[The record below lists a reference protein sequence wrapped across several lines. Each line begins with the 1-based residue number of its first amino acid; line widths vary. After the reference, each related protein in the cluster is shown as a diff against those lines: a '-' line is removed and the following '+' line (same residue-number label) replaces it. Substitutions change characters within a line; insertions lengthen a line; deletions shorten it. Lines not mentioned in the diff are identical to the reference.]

1 MDSSSSLARTRAAVD
16 EQRNWD
22 APSACRTGV
31 ARITVNSGAGDYTI
45 TEQRRNTTG
54 DTWQD
59 APSQLGYVAA
69 AAIDLDGRS
78 SGVVG
83 QIVPFVEHR
92 GRGGEIVLLID
103 VGSDGRM
110 VKISAND
117 TTSGLLADKIVGDD
131 GTGSNVKISFQEQ
144 GDGGNE
150 TLKAVIAKSDIP
162 TGTDQLVAV
171 VSGDSGDYLGNQ
183 VKTFAGDSTHIG
195 VTLEVDGAGE
205 AAKLQAKVAKSDIE
219 SIASGEMGF
228 DQIITHTIKIEADVS
243 DGEYTIDTTD
253 LRGKL
258 LLHESWAI
266 DAALGGNNWSDGT
279 LDTDTPGCHDVESS
293 PSGDVDL
300 NFLAASTIKLIV
312 DANDGKLKWTWW
324 THASDRYATCVVR
337 VHNSIPDYT
346 AS

>member
-1 MDSSSSLARTRAAVD
+1 MPAQARAAAD

-22 APSACRTGV
+22 APTACRAGV
-31 ARITVNSGAGDYTI
+31 AKITVNSGSGEYTI
-45 TEQRRNTTG
+45 TEQRRNATSE
-54 DTWQD
+54 DWQD
-59 APSQLGYVAA
+59 ATEQLGYVTA
-69 AAIDLDGRS
+69 AAIDVDSRS

-83 QIVPFVEHR
+83 QIVPFIEHR
-92 GRGGEIVLLID
+92 GTGGEIVLLTD
-103 VGSDGRM
+103 VGSEGQK
-110 VKISAND
+110 VKISVND
-117 TTSGLLADKIVGDD
+117 TTPGLLVDKIVGDD
-131 GTGSNVKISFQEQ
+131 GTGSNVKVSLQEQ
-144 GDGGNE
+144 NDGGNE
-150 TLKAVIAKSDIP
+150 TLKIVVAKSDIP
-162 TGTDQLVAV
+162 TDPDEKVAV

-183 VKTFAGDSTHIG
+183 VKTFAGDGTHVG

-219 SIASGEMGF
+219 SLASAQIGF
-228 DQIITHTIKIEADVS
+228 DQVITHTIKINANVS

-266 DAALGGNNWSDGT
+266 DAALGGNNWDPGT
-279 LDTDTPGCHDVESS
+279 QGTATPGCHDVESS
-293 PSGDVDL
+293 PSADVDL

-312 DANDGKLKWTWW
+312 DANDGKLKWYWW